1 MRLGTRASTLA
12 VTQST
17 WVADRLRTLGHEV
30 EIVTI
35 RTRGDHERGSLTRL
49 SGLGVF
55 AAELRSA
62 LLRGEVDLAVHSL
75 KDLPV
80 EPVPGLVIAA
90 TPERESPRDAL
101 CSRDGLSLAELPKG
115 ARVGTGSPRRVAQLR
130 ALRPDLVF
138 VDIRGNIDT
147 RLSRVTSG
155 DLDAVVLAAAGLRRL
170 GLAGRITEELPILPA
185 PGQGALGVEC
195 RAGDAAL
202 IAALEALEDA
212 DTRLAVTEERAV
224 LAALGGGC
232 AAPIAALGTGDGL
245 AAGVYSADGTRQA
258 RAEVP
263 LISGAGRTAA
273 SRLLVLGAAD
283 VTQLDATRAS
293 RLAEFHDD
301 ADLWPR
307 AGGRR
312 VFLPREAGALSKALS
327 AAGLEVTTFPVQA
340 PVVLVDGLDLGQA
353 DWSVVTSARTVEALQ
368 GLGGRLPGRIAAVGK
383 ATAAALEAAGYAVD
397 LVPGK
402 ANAAGLVEE
411 FPAGTGRVV
420 IPGSALSKPDLPE
433 GLRELGWQ
441 VDVFPV
447 YTMEATREPAE
458 LAARWRAGEFAAVVV
473 TAGSV
478 ARVIDQRLGWPE
490 ETRVLAIGQPT
501 AKVLNELG
509 VAASVSPSPDA
520 EAVARAAAEL
530 VGKGNA

>member
-1 MRLGTRASTLA
+1 MKLGTRASTLA

-17 WVADRLRTLGHEV
+17 WVAGRLRDLGHEV

-80 EPVPGLVIAA
+80 DPVPGLVIAA

-101 CSRDGLSLAELPKG
+101 CSRDGLSLAELPGG

-138 VDIRGNIDT
+138 IDIRGNIDT

-170 GLAGRITEELPILPA
+170 GLARRITEELPILPA
-185 PGQGALGVEC
+185 PGQGALGIEC
-195 RAGDAAL
+195 RADDVTL
-202 IAALEALEDA
+202 IAALKALEDA

-245 AAGVYSADGTRQA
+245 AAGVYSADGTRQT
-258 RAEVP
+258 RTEVP

-273 SRLLVLGAAD
+273 TRLLAAGAAD

-293 RLAEFHDD
+293 RLA
-301 ADLWPR
+301 DLWPQ

-327 AAGLEVTTFPVQA
+327 AAGLEVTTFPVQV
-340 PVVLVDGLDLGQA
+340 PVVLLDRLDLGQA

-368 GLGGRLPGRIAAVGK
+368 RLGARLPGRIAAVGK
-383 ATAAALEAAGYAVD
+383 ATAAALEAVGYAVD
-397 LVPGK
+397 LVAEGQRGRYPRGVPGRHGTSGYSGIG
-402 ANAAGLVEE
+402 AVQTRSSRGFAGAGLAGRGVSCLHDGGDS
-411 FPAGTGRVV
+411 GTG
-420 IPGSALSKPDLPE
+420 
-433 GLRELGWQ
+433 
-441 VDVFPV
+441 
-447 YTMEATREPAE
+447 
-458 LAARWRAGEFAAVVV
+458 
-473 TAGSV
+473 
-478 ARVIDQRLGWPE
+478 
-490 ETRVLAIGQPT
+490 
-501 AKVLNELG
+501 
-509 VAASVSPSPDA
+509 
-520 EAVARAAAEL
+520 
-530 VGKGNA
+530 

>member
-1 MRLGTRASTLA
+1 MKLGTRASTLA

-17 WVADRLRTLGHEV
+17 WVADRLRALGHEV

-35 RTRGDHERGSLTRL
+35 RTRGDHERGSLIRL

-80 EPVPGLVIAA
+80 EPVPGLVVAA
-90 TPERESPRDAL
+90 IPERESPYDAL
-101 CSRDGLSLAELPKG
+101 CSRDGLSLAELPGG

-138 VDIRGNIDT
+138 IDIRGNIDT

-155 DLDAVVLAAAGLRRL
+155 DLEAVVLAAAGLRRL

-185 PGQGALGVEC
+185 PGQGALGIEC
-195 RAGDAAL
+195 RADDATL
-202 IAALEALEDA
+202 IAALKALDDA
-212 DTRLAVTEERAV
+212 DTRVAATEERAV

-232 AAPIAALGTGDGL
+232 AAPIAALGTDDGL

-258 RAEVP
+258 RTEVP
-263 LISGAGRTAA
+263 LIPGAGRTAA
-273 SRLLVLGAAD
+273 TRLLAAGAAE
-283 VTQLDATRAS
+283 VTRLDATRAS

-307 AGGRR
+307 AGGCA
-312 VFLPREAGALSKALS
+312 VFLPREVGALSKALS
-327 AAGLEVTTFPVQA
+327 AVGLEVTAFPMQA
-340 PVVLVDGLDLGQA
+340 PVMLLDRLDLGQA

-368 GLGGRLPGRIAAVGK
+368 RLGTRLPGRIAAVGK
-383 ATAAALEAAGYAVD
+383 ATAAALETVGYAVD
-397 LVPGK
+397 LVPRK
-402 ANAAGLVEE
+402 ASAAGILEE
-411 FPAGTGRVV
+411 FPVGTGRVV

-433 GLRELGWQ
+433 GLRELGWR
-441 VDVFPV
+441 VEVFPV
-447 YTMEATREPAE
+447 YTMEATQEPAE
-458 LAARWRAGEFAAVVV
+458 LAARWKAGEFAAVVV

-478 ARVIDQRLGWPE
+478 ARVIDERLGWPK

-509 VAASVSPSPDA
+509 VAASVSPSPEA

>member
-1 MRLGTRASTLA
+1 M
-12 VTQST
+12 
-17 WVADRLRTLGHEV
+17 
-30 EIVTI
+30 
-35 RTRGDHERGSLTRL
+35 
-49 SGLGVF
+49 
-55 AAELRSA
+55 
-62 LLRGEVDLAVHSL
+62 
-75 KDLPV
+75 
-80 EPVPGLVIAA
+80 
-90 TPERESPRDAL
+90 
-101 CSRDGLSLAELPKG
+101 
-115 ARVGTGSPRRVAQLR
+115 
-130 ALRPDLVF
+130 
-138 VDIRGNIDT
+138 
-147 RLSRVTSG
+147 
-155 DLDAVVLAAAGLRRL
+155 
-170 GLAGRITEELPILPA
+170 
-185 PGQGALGVEC
+185 
-195 RAGDAAL
+195 
-202 IAALEALEDA
+202 
-212 DTRLAVTEERAV
+212 
-224 LAALGGGC
+224 
-232 AAPIAALGTGDGL
+232 
-245 AAGVYSADGTRQA
+245 YSADGTRQA
-258 RAEVP
+258 RTEVP

-273 SRLLVLGAAD
+273 SRLLALGAAD

-301 ADLWPR
+301 ADLWPQ

-327 AAGLEVTTFPVQA
+327 AAGLEVTIFPVQA

-368 GLGGRLPGRIAAVGK
+368 GLGVRLPGRIAAVGK

-458 LAARWRAGEFAAVVV
+458 LAARWKAGEFAAVVV